1 MWFSGGLTAVALVLS
16 RLEKGTAAA
25 VLFLI
30 ATVLTGT
37 PILVRGIQGLRY
49 RTVGIE
55 CLVSIAVL
63 GACFIGEYSEG
74 AIVTFLFQF
83 GSFLE
88 QKTMKK
94 TRSAIKELTKL
105 APTTAWR
112 VTDGA
117 PEEIDA
123 DEVEEHD
130 RLLVKTGDNPAT
142 AAAQNQG

>member
-1 MWFSGGLTAVALVLS
+1 MWLSGGLTAVALVLS
-16 RLEKGTAAA
+16 HLEKGTAAA

-94 TRSAIKELTKL
+94 IRIFS
-105 APTTAWR
+105 
-112 VTDGA
+112 
-117 PEEIDA
+117 
-123 DEVEEHD
+123 
-130 RLLVKTGDNPAT
+130 
-142 AAAQNQG
+142 